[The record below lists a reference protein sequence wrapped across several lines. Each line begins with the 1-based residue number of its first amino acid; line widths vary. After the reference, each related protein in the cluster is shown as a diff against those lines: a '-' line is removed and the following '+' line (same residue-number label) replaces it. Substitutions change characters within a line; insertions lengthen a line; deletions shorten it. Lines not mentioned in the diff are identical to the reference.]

1 MLTLAGHLRHACTP
15 FMVASY
21 ALDRK
26 HAWQAQPRHRQPLSA
41 LQEAFVKPRQPEC
54 APVPAVQPVA
64 GSNAS
69 AADGCEAV
77 KLPEPAAPPLE
88 LLLPASALPG
98 TVDLAAHLTAV
109 AAAEPDAA
117 AQSEA
122 AQPGAAP
129 PPLGLL
135 MDVSSAATTPE
146 APQPDPAPGGGRAPL
161 GLLVD
166 VSEASQAGVAGEGDQ
181 EVNSPLFRDLFGLFN
196 TQALAEA
203 WRGVQEATALS
214 PPPAAAFMAEPGG
227 HGVGPASDDAPAKTD
242 TASGSHLAPTAPA
255 VSREQSDAQ
264 NAAAATTV
272 ADAPSPGA
280 TGCRQS
286 PLTAVSAADE
296 AGLSVRLAAFS
307 TPMKHGAAGVE
318 PSGPV
323 QHDIN
328 DNVAASAGTA
338 ELPPPSLQE
347 EDGEGAGWGFQSEV
361 LEQLLD
367 ESSH

>member
-1 MLTLAGHLRHACTP
+1 
-15 FMVASY
+15 MVASY

-98 TVDLAAHLTAV
+98 TVDLAAHLTADLHM

-166 VSEASQAGVAGEGDQ
+166 VSEASQAGVAGEGNQ